1 MNHRQI
7 AKHMIIFNKMA
18 FDNNFHAMKVL
29 QEQAENIVNKF
40 WEKSPLFPAEGKQ
53 IIAAWLQACKRG
65 NEDFKRSMD
74 DSFQKVEKFFNE
86 TK

>member
-40 WEKSPLFPAEGKQ
+40 WEKSPLFPA
-53 IIAAWLQACKRG
+53 
-65 NEDFKRSMD
+65 
-74 DSFQKVEKFFNE
+74 
-86 TK
+86 